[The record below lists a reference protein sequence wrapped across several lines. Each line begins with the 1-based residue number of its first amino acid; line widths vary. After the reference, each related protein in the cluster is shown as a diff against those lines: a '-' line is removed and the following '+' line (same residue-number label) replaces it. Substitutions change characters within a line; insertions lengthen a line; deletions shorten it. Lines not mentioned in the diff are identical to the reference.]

1 MSAPSKV
8 NKENFRL
15 LDLSSEE
22 ESEDLQLEIIPSR
35 KKKITR
41 YVFILMC
48 EVKVVIAYRRLKLY
62 FNVLRNVYMHIIML
76 DKVSTLERSEHLIT
90 LSYIIRQVSHNYF
103 S

>member
-15 LDLSSEE
+15 LDLSSDE

-41 YVFILMC
+41 F
-48 EVKVVIAYRRLKLY
+48 VV
-62 FNVLRNVYMHIIML
+62 
-76 DKVSTLERSEHLIT
+76 
-90 LSYIIRQVSHNYF
+90 Q
-103 S
+103 

>member
-15 LDLSSEE
+15 LDLSSDE

-41 YVFILMC
+41 F
-48 EVKVVIAYRRLKLY
+48 VIRFHHISLALDLY
-62 FNVLRNVYMHIIML
+62 YLHIIS
-76 DKVSTLERSEHLIT
+76 KHLHN
-90 LSYIIRQVSHNYF
+90 LS
-103 S
+103 